1 MVTNTRINREV
12 PQIRLSVPGKSSSGP
27 GVPYVAGVD
36 LAGSPGRNTG
46 ICLLRGLTITSFAT
60 VYSDEEIL
68 AFIERAYPVLVAIDA
83 PLSLPPGRTSLEERN
98 GEHFRTC
105 DRELL
110 KRGIRF
116 FPITLG
122 PMRTL
127 TMRGIRLKEML
138 IRRGYEVIEIY
149 PGAAQD
155 IWGIPRKQ
163 GGLAKLRRGL
173 EQLGLKGLAKNMNG
187 DELDAVT
194 GALVGRM
201 YLKGQAEV
209 LGNFTNGAMV
219 IPKPARRKR

>member
-1 MVTNTRINREV
+1 MEKNNSMSQNRLGNAGTN
-12 PQIRLSVPGKSSSGP
+12 SGP
-27 GVPYVAGVD
+27 RVPRVVGVD

-46 ICLLRGLTITSFAT
+46 ICLLRGFTITSFAT
-60 VYSDEEIL
+60 LHADEEIL
-68 AFIERAYPVLVAIDA
+68 AFIERARPDLVAIDA
-83 PLSLPPGRTSLEERN
+83 PLSLPPGRASLEERN
-98 GEHFRTC
+98 GEHFRPC

-122 PMRTL
+122 PMRSL
-127 TMRGIRLKEML
+127 TMRGIRLKEIL
-138 IRRGYEVIEIY
+138 TRRGHEVIEIY

-155 IWGIPRKQ
+155 IWEIPRKQ

-173 EQLGLKGLAKNMNG
+173 EQYGLKGLAKNMNG

-201 YLKGQAEV
+201 YLKRQAEV
-209 LGNFTNGAMV
+209 LGNFTNGAIV
-219 IPKPARRKR
+219 IPKLVRRKR

>member
-1 MVTNTRINREV
+1 MMEERLRMPGMNGGSRVLRI
-12 PQIRLSVPGKSSSGP
+12 
-27 GVPYVAGVD
+27 AGVD

-46 ICLLRGLTITSFAT
+46 ICLLRGLTMASIAT
-60 VYSDEEIL
+60 VHSDEEIL
-68 AFIERAYPVLVAIDA
+68 AFIEREHPVLVAIDA

-98 GEHFRTC
+98 GEHFRPC

-122 PMRTL
+122 PMRSL
-127 TMRGIRLKEML
+127 TMRGIRLKEIL
-138 IRRGYEVIEIY
+138 IRLGHEVIEIY

-163 GGLAKLRRGL
+163 GGLAKLRSGL
-173 EQLGLKGLAKNMNG
+173 ERLGLKGLAKDLNG
-187 DELDAVT
+187 DELDAAT

-201 YLKGQAEV
+201 YLRGQAEV
-209 LGNFTNGAMV
+209 LGDLASGSIV
-219 IPKPARRKR
+219 IPKPGRGIRSRSAVPNRA

>member
-1 MVTNTRINREV
+1 MVTNKKINSEV
-12 PQIRLSVPGKSSSGP
+12 PQIRLGIPGKSSGP
-27 GVPYVAGVD
+27 GVPNVAGVD

-46 ICLLRGLTITSFAT
+46 ICLLRGFTITSFAT
-60 VYSDEEIL
+60 VYSNEEIL

-122 PMRTL
+122 PMRAL
-127 TMRGIRLKEML
+127 TIRGIRLKEML
-138 IRRGYEVIEIY
+138 IRRGYGVIEIY

-163 GGLAKLRRGL
+163 GGLAKLRGGL

-194 GALVGRM
+194 GALVGWM

-219 IPKPARRKR
+219 IPKPVRRKR